1 MSNHCLTAAPAD
13 DPGWPHRGRRPA
25 LGAPAS
31 LPAAL
36 QRDKI
41 TPARMPALPGAG
53 RKLAERAASS
63 APARR
68 RLRPKRAEP
77 MIVLVSLWWRLAVQ
91 DTVSCSGKP

>member
-13 DPGWPHRGRRPA
+13 DPGWPHRGQRPT

-31 LPAAL
+31 LPAASN
-36 QRDKI
+36 RDKI

-53 RKLAERAASS
+53 RTLAERPASS
-63 APARR
+63 APAHRL
-68 RLRPKRAEP
+68 LRPAQTKP
-77 MIVLVSLWWRLAVQ
+77 NVTLVSLWWRLAVQ